1 MIKRRKLIE
10 SQKKQ
15 GTKTTETATTTATT
29 TTTEILHPKL
39 YGYVGFS
46 NLPNQVHRKSVK
58 SGFQF
63 TCMVAG
69 MCFKI
74 SLLE

>member
-15 GTKTTETATTTATT
+15 GTKTTETATITTT

-39 YGYVGFS
+39 HGYVGFS